1 MKKSKI
7 IIPALGMLLLSTA
20 ASVSG
25 TVAWFTTVST
35 AKAEIT
41 SFAVRKL
48 GGDLDYA
55 VTAGTGTKKVTDS
68 DPKSAIT
75 LAGDQPAL
83 CDSSFDHLAVMDY
96 KANSSATSFSPIE
109 TANNSGISDET
120 KWAINGTD
128 AAGHAMVTYYAV
140 SWSYTFTYTF
150 GGDTT
155 PVNLYLDS
163 QGSTATAT
171 KNDGSAIGS
180 TGNQTYKGFRIAFMN
195 QAASGT
201 DSGRSV
207 VWAKNQAAAQ
217 CKFIDSDTT
226 VEYVD
231 HDSNPATPKQAQYT
245 NNGAYTGV
253 NSSSAAGDL
262 LDSTGLAPLAE
273 SDAGVATRA
282 DYLGQFTTTSNEITI
297 KCVAWFEGT
306 DPNVVNESE
315 MDTVA
320 AALNFYTRATAA

>member
-35 AKAEIT
+35 AQAEIT

-48 GGDLDYA
+48 GGDLDYE

-83 CDSSFDHLAVMDY
+83 CDSSYDHLALLDY
-96 KANSSATSFSPIE
+96 KANSSATSF
-109 TANNSGISDET
+109 TALAADESN
-120 KWAINGTD
+120 WSVNGTD
-128 AAGHAMVTYYAV
+128 ADDNPMVTYYAV

-163 QGSTATAT
+163 QGSTVTPT
-171 KNDGSAIGS
+171 KNKDAADGH
-180 TGNQTYKGFRIAFMN
+180 TEQTYKGFRIAFIN
-195 QAASGT
+195 SAAS
-201 DSGRSV
+201 RKV

-226 VEYVD
+226 VAY
-231 HDSNPATPKQAQYT
+231 SGTPATATYT
-245 NNGAYTGV
+245 NNGVYTNA
-253 NSSSAAGDL
+253 NSGSAAGDL

-273 SDAGVATRA
+273 SAIGVATRT
-282 DYLGQFTTTSNEITI
+282 DYLGQFTAATNTITV

-306 DPNVVNESE
+306 DPNVINESE